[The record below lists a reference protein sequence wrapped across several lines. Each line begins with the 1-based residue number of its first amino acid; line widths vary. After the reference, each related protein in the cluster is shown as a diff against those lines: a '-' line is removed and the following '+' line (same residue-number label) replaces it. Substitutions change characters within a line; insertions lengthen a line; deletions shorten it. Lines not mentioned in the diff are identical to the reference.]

1 LKQVQ
6 AQQNPTVMEDQM
18 SDNSLNENAE
28 RAKTDATVLKPTPAD
43 FPLGS
48 LQSRAAARIMHQ
60 EMIRNA
66 SEQERRKQVDMSC
79 AAWTIS
85 HKQGPMYWLRNCTK
99 TENYQW
105 KEQGLNPVAPFPY
118 KPWPKGSRKIDF
130 EGLRQEFDHDF
141 TEDDPPDYL
150 DVVMGYLMSSKELN
164 IPKTRE
170 MMTSWLVVGFI
181 TWFCQFF
188 EKIGWIG
195 QSEDDL
201 KARALSSTPT
211 SSTRIKNSG

>member
-1 LKQVQ
+1 EAFVNWGKPSRLATKY
-6 AQQNPTVMEDQM
+6 
-18 SDNSLNENAE
+18 SLSRDSIYRHAH
-28 RAKTDATVLKPTPAD
+28 A
-43 FPLGS
+43 LG
-48 LQSRAAARIMHQ
+48 LIDKRRRNVRAA
-60 EMIRNA
+60 
-66 SEQERRKQVDMSC
+66 K
-79 AAWTIS
+79 
-85 HKQGPMYWLRNCTK
+85 
-99 TENYQW
+99 
-105 KEQGLNPVAPFPY
+105 QGLNPVAPFPY

-170 MMTSWLVVGFI
+170 MMTSWLVVVFI

-201 KARALSSTPT
+201 KAQGLIKYANILYSNQEQWMKDLHPLKRRKDEGTLHKIEWENGSWFLALP
-211 SSTRIKNSG
+211 SGVRKLASQHPHGYFTDESAHQLERNREHR